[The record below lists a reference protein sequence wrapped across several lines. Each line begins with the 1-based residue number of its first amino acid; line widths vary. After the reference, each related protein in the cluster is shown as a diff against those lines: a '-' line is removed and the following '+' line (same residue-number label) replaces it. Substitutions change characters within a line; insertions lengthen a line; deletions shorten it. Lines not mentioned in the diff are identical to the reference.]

1 MPQLSFL
8 ELHRIYI
15 DCRAS
20 FNNIIQL
27 MNSFASPHRVI
38 VMGKIGSGK
47 SSVLNSLTATNTFKV
62 GNSETKEVQFF
73 TGRFKRRFTPPE
85 ITFIDT
91 PGFFDCSSSDYKT
104 AAKIALALNKQ
115 TEGQNLVLFCFP
127 AYELHK
133 DSAVQA
139 SCKFLKLIM
148 NKIAYDQIAIV
159 LTHGNRLTPEEFE
172 KAVVKM
178 TTDFISRLK
187 NTLNFRVKEEV
198 FVYRKG
204 QRQDGLDGIFNCLRF
219 NREANLREKCICR
232 GSDSSEFSFQETFNK
247 VQDLL
252 LELQGENETLKS
264 EIDEIKKEM
273 ERRSRADPRD
283 FQTSMQDFM
292 KEEKNSLDSF
302 REEVRK
308 EISAL
313 KLELAS
319 KDKEIA
325 ELKEKLSGKP
335 SKDQPHVNNAENVK
349 PKKDV
354 KEKKEMEVNPKENVK
369 PSITLLRHSKQKYE
383 SPQAYKGYSHNHSLS
398 IGEYHTSAALE
409 PYSKL
414 RLTSLLKS
422 IDTISKSRALNSTAA
437 ASMNYAACRNPVGI
451 SLSKV
456 SRQVKEQTNYAPT
469 LLKSANAS
477 RLREYC
483 YTNRSDKNYQC

>member
-1 MPQLSFL
+1 
-8 ELHRIYI
+8 
-15 DCRAS
+15 
-20 FNNIIQL
+20 
-27 MNSFASPHRVI
+27 MNSLTTPYRVV

-62 GNSETKEVQFF
+62 GSSETKEIQFF

-85 ITFIDT
+85 ITFVDT

-104 AAKIALALNKQ
+104 AARIALALNKLS
-115 TEGQNLVLFCFP
+115 EGQNLVLFCFP

-148 NKIAYDQIAIV
+148 NKIAYDQIAVV

-204 QRQDGLDGIFNCLRF
+204 QKQDGLDGIFNCLRF
-219 NREANLREKCICR
+219 NREAKEKC
-232 GSDSSEFSFQETFNK
+232 SDSSEFSFQETFNK
-247 VQDLL
+247 VQDFL
-252 LELQGENETLKS
+252 LELQGENEILRN
-264 EIDEIKKEM
+264 EIDEIKREM
-273 ERRSRADPRD
+273 VKRSRGGSRD
-283 FQTSMQDFM
+283 LQTTVQDFM

-302 REEVRK
+302 KEEVRK
-308 EISAL
+308 EISAF

-325 ELKEKLSGKP
+325 ELKEKLNEKEKP
-335 SKDQPHVNNAENVK
+335 SKDQSHVSNAENVK
-349 PKKDV
+349 PKKDT
-354 KEKKEMEVNPKENVK
+354 KEKKEMEANPKENVK

-383 SPQAYKGYSHNHSLS
+383 SPQTYKGYSHNHSLS

-409 PYSKL
+409 PYSKA

-422 IDTISKSRALNSTAA
+422 IDTISKSRTLNSTAA
-437 ASMNYAACRNPVGI
+437 TSMNYGACRNPVGI
-451 SLSKV
+451 DLSKA

-469 LLKSANAS
+469 LLKPANAS

-483 YTNRSDKNYQC
+483 YTDRSEKNYQC